1 MDTENIRESKVMS
14 KTKRR
19 LFHLGIVLV
28 IIALGGL
35 GMVKLTASRPQLEK
49 RKTTV
54 PAPVVRTIKVETGP
68 QSVRITGEGTVRP
81 LQQINL
87 VPQVG
92 GKVIFV
98 SSSLV
103 NGGEFN
109 KGDTLLRIDPEDYRL
124 AVTLAEAKIK
134 DSESKLR
141 LLVEE
146 SAAAREE
153 WYVHRQG
160 GSRTDKKPPPL
171 VTKEP
176 QLAASRAKVEAD
188 GADLRKVLLNLER
201 TELNAPFDGRVSQEN
216 VDIGQYVLPGQALAV
231 LYSTDAAEIVLPLE
245 DEDLFW
251 FNVPGFTSGNGSGS
265 NVTVRARVAGQDM
278 SWQGEVVRAEGK
290 LDERTRMINVVVRV
304 KKPYAGKPPLV
315 AGLFVTV
322 DIKGRTLSD
331 AAIIP
336 RSALHKGNVVWVVTK
351 DGRLSFKKVDVG
363 RIQGERVLVR
373 SGLKDGERLVIT
385 SLKAVTDGMVV
396 RDVPGEGGNRQ

>member
-1 MDTENIRESKVMS
+1 MDKNRESKVMS

-28 IIALGGL
+28 IIALGGV

-68 QSVRITGEGTVRP
+68 QSVHITGEGTVRP

-176 QLAASRAKVEAD
+176 QLAAFRAKVEAD

-304 KKPYAGKPPLV
+304 NKPYAGKPPLV

-351 DGRLSFKKVDVG
+351 DGRLSFKKLDVG

-373 SGLKDGERLVIT
+373 SGLKDGERFVIT
-385 SLKAVTDGMVV
+385 SLKAVTEGMVV
-396 RDVPGEGGNRQ
+396 RDVSGEGGNRP

>member
-1 MDTENIRESKVMS
+1 MDKNRESEPMTRK
-14 KTKRR
+14 KRR
-19 LFHLGIVLV
+19 LLQFV
-28 IIALGGL
+28 ITIALIALGAL
-35 GMVKLTASRPQLEK
+35 GMIKLTASKTQLK
-49 RKTTV
+49 KLKPAV
-54 PAPVVRTIKVETGP
+54 PAPVVRTIRVETGP
-68 QSVRITGEGTVRP
+68 QQVRITGEGTVRP
-81 LQQINL
+81 LQQISL

-92 GKVIFV
+92 GKAVFV

-103 NGGEFN
+103 NGGEFK

-134 DSESKLR
+134 DSESKLS
-141 LLVEE
+141 LLEEE

-153 WYVHRQG
+153 WYLHRQG

-176 QLAASRAKVEAD
+176 QLAAARARVEAD

-216 VDIGQYVLPGQALAV
+216 VDIGQYVSPGQALAV
-231 LYSTDAAEIVLPLE
+231 LYSTDAAEIVVPLE

-265 NVTVRARVAGQDM
+265 IVAVRARVAGQDM

-304 KKPYAGKPPLV
+304 EKPYAKKPPLA
-315 AGLFVTV
+315 AGLFVNV
-322 DIKGRTLSD
+322 EIEGRTLSD

-336 RSALHKGNVVWVVTK
+336 RSALHEGNMVRVVTK
-351 DGRLSFKKVDVG
+351 DGRLSFRKVDVG
-363 RIQGERVLVR
+363 RIQGELVLVR
-373 SGLKDGERLVIT
+373 SGLQDGERVVIT
-385 SLKAVTDGMVV
+385 LLKAVTDGMVV
-396 RDVPGEGGNRQ
+396 RDVSGEGGNRQ

>member
-1 MDTENIRESKVMS
+1 MDKNRESKTMTT
-14 KTKRR
+14 KKRR
-19 LFHLGIVLV
+19 LLQFV
-28 IIALGGL
+28 ITIALIALGAL

-68 QSVRITGEGTVRP
+68 QSVCITGEGTVRP

-124 AVTLAEAKIK
+124 AVTLAQAKIK
-134 DSESKLR
+134 DSDSKLR
-141 LLVEE
+141 LLEEE

-160 GSRTDKKPPPL
+160 GFRTDRQPPPL

-176 QLAASRAKVEAD
+176 QLTAARARVKAD

-265 NVTVRARVAGQDM
+265 IVTVRARVAGQDM

-304 KKPYAGKPPLV
+304 NKPYAGKPPLV

-336 RSALHKGNVVWVVTK
+336 RSALHKGNVVRVVTK
-351 DGRLSFKKVDVG
+351 DGRLSFRKVDVG

-373 SGLKDGERLVIT
+373 SGLKDGERFVIT
-385 SLKAVTDGMVV
+385 SLKAVTEGMVV
-396 RDVPGEGGNRQ
+396 RDVSGEGGNRP

>member
-1 MDTENIRESKVMS
+1 MDKNRESAPMS
-14 KTKRR
+14 TKKRR
-19 LFHLGIVLV
+19 LFHFGIALVL
-28 IIALGGL
+28 IALGGL

-49 RKTTV
+49 RTTTV
-54 PAPVVRTIKVETGP
+54 PAPMVRTVRVQTGP
-68 QSVRITGEGTVRP
+68 QPVLITGEGTVRP

-92 GKVIFV
+92 GKVVFV
-98 SSSLV
+98 SPSLV
-103 NGGEFN
+103 NGGEFK

-134 DSESKLR
+134 DSESKLKF
-141 LLVEE
+141 LEEE

-176 QLAASRAKVEAD
+176 QLAAAMAKMEAN
-188 GADLRKVLLNLER
+188 GADLKKALLNLER
-201 TELNAPFDGRVSQEN
+201 TGLTAPFDGRVSQEN
-216 VDIGQYVLPGQALAV
+216 VDIGQYVLPGQALAT
-231 LYSTDAAEIVLPLE
+231 LYSIDAAEIVLPLE
-245 DEDLFW
+245 DGDLFW

-265 NVTVRARVAGQDM
+265 FVTVRARVAGQDM

-304 KKPYAGKPPLV
+304 KKPYARKPPLA

-322 DIKGRTLSD
+322 DIKGRRLSD

-336 RSALHKGNVVWVVTK
+336 RSALHEGHVVWVVTK
-351 DGRLSFKKVDVG
+351 DGRLSFREVDVG

-385 SLKAVTDGMVV
+385 SLKAVTEGMVI
-396 RDVPGEGGNRQ
+396 RDVSGEGGNRP